1 VEPPAL
7 ELDRDVLVP
16 IVTRALGQGFD
27 DLGDWTVSRIGYT
40 AFNPVS
46 EGLYRVS
53 GSVRRDAD
61 TIRWS
66 VVLKI
71 CRAPTDDD
79 FAHIGL
85 DQRERMRD
93 VLRWDR
99 EAEAYG
105 SGLLETLPPG
115 LVAPRC
121 FAIDRSQASARL
133 WLEDISEEMDA
144 WDVQRYALAARHL
157 GRFNG
162 TYLAGRP
169 IPDYS
174 WLSRASLPIWV
185 AYFTRTIG
193 PLLADDRVWAQPL
206 TAELFPP
213 ATRADLRRLFAD
225 TDTWWRAFDRLPLAL
240 SHLDAFR
247 ANLLSRVGSHGV
259 ETVAVDWAMVGTAP
273 LGAEV
278 AHLVIA
284 SLFYHG
290 DLADPEEV
298 ASQSLAGYAQ
308 GLVDAGY
315 RVSESD
321 LHRAYAINAIVRW
334 GLIIGPLGAVGDPSR
349 EEWMSRTFRLPFSRI
364 IGMIAARTHYLCS
377 LSRGVELD

>member
-1 VEPPAL
+1 MAPPAL
-7 ELDRDVLVP
+7 DLDRELLTP
-16 IVTRALGQGFD
+16 IVTRALGHGFD
-27 DLGDWTVSRIGYT
+27 GLGDWTVSRIGYA

-53 GSVRRDAD
+53 GSVLRDAE

-79 FAHIGL
+79 YAHIGL
-85 DQRERMRD
+85 DQRENMRD

-99 EAEAYG
+99 EAEAYA
-105 SGLLETLPPG
+105 SGLLESLPPG

-121 FAIDRSQASARL
+121 IAIDRREASAWL
-133 WLEDISEEMDA
+133 WLEDIAEEMAA
-144 WDVQRYALAARHL
+144 WDVRRYALAARHL

-162 TYLAGRP
+162 TYLAGQP
-169 IPDYS
+169 IPEYP

-206 TAELFPP
+206 TAELFPE
-213 ATRADLRRLFAD
+213 ARRADLRRLLAD
-225 TDTWWRAFDRLPLAL
+225 SDRWWRAFDRLPLTL

-259 ETVAVDWAMVGTAP
+259 ETVALDWAMVGTAP

-278 AHLVIA
+278 AQLVIA

-290 DLADPEEV
+290 DVADPEEL
-298 ASQSLAGYAQ
+298 ASQSLAAYAQ

-315 RVSESD
+315 HVSESD
-321 LHRAYAINAIVRW
+321 LHRAYVINAVVRW
-334 GLIIGPLGAVGDPSR
+334 GLIIGPIGAVDDPAR
-349 EEWMSRTFRLPFSRI
+349 QEAMSRTFRLPFSRI
-364 IGMIAARTHYLCS
+364 LGMIAARTRYLCS